1 MSPELETLARRIEVY
16 TTAGKRYKLREGN
29 EQETLRKLSP
39 SELQDFAKAAKC
51 HVVSRLGGTI
61 LDFTRAGALNDKI
74 PAYRDVG

>member
-16 TTAGKRYKLREGN
+16 TTAGKRYKLREGR
-29 EQETLRKLSP
+29 EQDELRKLS
-39 SELQDFAKAAKC
+39 SEGLQGFAKAAKC

-74 PAYRDVG
+74 PGYRDVG